1 MKENGEKVENQPIK
15 AKTVQDLY
23 FIIAEKDRAR
33 KAQEEK
39 ERGKK
44 SMLQRLF
51 PFFFRGEQD
60 RKEQSRKEKEDK
72 MKITM

>member
-1 MKENGEKVENQPIK
+1 MKENGEKVENKPMK

-39 ERGKK
+39 EREKK

-51 PFFFRGEQD
+51 PFFFQGEQ
-60 RKEQSRKEKEDK
+60 KKRKEKETK
-72 MKITM
+72 RKIIM